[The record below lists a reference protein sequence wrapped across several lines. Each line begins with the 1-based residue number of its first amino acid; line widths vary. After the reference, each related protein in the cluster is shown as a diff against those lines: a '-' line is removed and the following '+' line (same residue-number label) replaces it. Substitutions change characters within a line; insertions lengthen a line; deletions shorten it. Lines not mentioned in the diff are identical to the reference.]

1 MAIISVP
8 PSYMLEASKPNYH
21 LSTMIWNSWRLIRK
35 LIWCLMYC
43 LDEFFISRFF
53 VVQKSADYF
62 QMSNRTR
69 KHTHI
74 VVGTILRDQLI
85 CCLQQLMDY
94 WDWASQLYQFQY
106 NWHREASNMH
116 LITVSITA
124 MDHLL
129 GVSATFSWA
138 LSQSLRKPIWNG
150 SKCSLSAKTEG
161 YFIHMYISVLCVCVC
176 INSCFF
182 LLSDFF
188 FCFLVLSRS
197 CIRELCRFPLFWI
210 YSSYMFPL

>member
-1 MAIISVP
+1 MAIIYVP

-53 VVQKSADYF
+53 LVQKSADYF
-62 QMSNRTR
+62 QMSNCTR

-161 YFIHMYISVLCVCVC
+161 YFIHMYISVLCLCVYK
-176 INSCFF
+176 
-182 LLSDFF
+182 LLLFSFKWFF

-197 CIRELCRFPLFWI
+197 CKRELCWFPLFWI

>member
-1 MAIISVP
+1 
-8 PSYMLEASKPNYH
+8 
-21 LSTMIWNSWRLIRK
+21 LSTMIWNSGRLIRK

-43 LDEFFISRFF
+43 LDEFFISGFF
-53 VVQKSADYF
+53 LVQKRADYF

-138 LSQSLRKPIWNG
+138 LNQSLRKPIWNG

-197 CIRELCRFPLFWI
+197 CKRELCWVPLFWI